1 MDFLALVLISVGL
14 AMDAFA
20 VSVCKGLAMKRPDLK
35 SIAIVGLWFGVF
47 QGVMPVIGFYMGT
60 ALYDL
65 VEDYAPWVVFVLLA
79 AIGGNMIFESLS
91 KKEEELDA
99 DLSFGTM
106 LMLAIATSI
115 DALAVGI
122 SIAMENGDIFVSA
135 IVIGVITFIISAIGV
150 GGGSRIGSRYGK
162 HAEFAGGVILI
173 LIGLKILLES
183 FGLF

>member
-35 SIAIVGLWFGVF
+35 SITIVGLWFGVF

-65 VEDYAPWVVFVLLA
+65 VEDYAPWVAFVLLA

-91 KKEEELDA
+91 KKEEELGYLDSMV
-99 DLSFGTM
+99 LTRSFY
-106 LMLAIATSI
+106 
-115 DALAVGI
+115 DN
-122 SIAMENGDIFVSA
+122 E
-135 IVIGVITFIISAIGV
+135 TF
-150 GGGSRIGSRYGK
+150 
-162 HAEFAGGVILI
+162 
-173 LIGLKILLES
+173 
-183 FGLF
+183 LFFKKKFC